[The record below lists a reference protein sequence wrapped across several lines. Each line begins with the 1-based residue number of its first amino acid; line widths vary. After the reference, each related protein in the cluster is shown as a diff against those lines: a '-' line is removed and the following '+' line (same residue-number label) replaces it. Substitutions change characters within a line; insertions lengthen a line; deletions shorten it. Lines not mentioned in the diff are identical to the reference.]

1 MKKGDILLICAVLIL
16 AATGLIFM
24 NLGGK
29 KSGGTL
35 TVTVRGEIYETYDLE
50 IIVEVY
56 AVDVVACHYVVD
68 NLAYVFAVFGS
79 PGVEI

>member
-35 TVTVRGEIYETYDLE
+35 TGD
-50 IIVEVY
+50 IIG
-56 AVDVVACHYVVD
+56 D
-68 NLAYVFAVFGS
+68 
-79 PGVEI
+79 